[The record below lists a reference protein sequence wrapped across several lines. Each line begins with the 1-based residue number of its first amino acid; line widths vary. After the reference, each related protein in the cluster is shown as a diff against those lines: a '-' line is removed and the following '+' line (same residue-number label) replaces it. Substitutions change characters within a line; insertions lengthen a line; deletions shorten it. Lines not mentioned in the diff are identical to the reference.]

1 MNKFRLLSTATCA
14 LLLVAVHANA
24 AISFSGT
31 ALQSSNPNAGV
42 VNSASVGVLINL
54 DSGTDWS
61 AIRDITPGTAFTIGS
76 QFTINTTSFT
86 VFARNTATSLG
97 SISGAVSNFTFT
109 GGMSAGDQFAM
120 LIFPN
125 ATQADSVAAGTS
137 LTLFRMDSPLA
148 WTLPAN
154 DTSGS
159 VFQFGGSTP
168 SYTQVP
174 NTASALE
181 SFTVVP
187 EPSTYALLVLGGLA
201 LAGHVIRRR
210 RRA

>member
-1 MNKFRLLSTATCA
+1 MNTPK
-14 LLLVAVHANA
+14 LVASCSIAFLLTTHANA
-24 AISFSGT
+24 AISFSLT
-31 ALQSSNPNAGV
+31 ALQSGNPNAGV
-42 VNSASVGVLINL
+42 VNSTSVGVLINL

-61 AIRDITPGTAFTIGS
+61 AIANVAPGTAFTVGS

-86 VFARNTATSLG
+86 VFGRNTATGLG
-97 SISGAVSNFTFT
+97 SISGAVSNFVFT

-125 ATQADSVAAGTS
+125 ATQADSVSAGTA
-137 LTLFRMDSPLA
+137 LTLFRMDTPLA

-159 VFQFGGSTP
+159 TFAFGGGTP

-174 NTASALE
+174 NTASAIQ
-181 SFTVVP
+181 SFSVVP
-187 EPSTYALLVLGGLA
+187 EPSTYALMALGGFVLFFIA
-201 LAGHVIRRR
+201 RRR
-210 RRA
+210 KAQV

>member
-1 MNKFRLLSTATCA
+1 MKIYKF
-14 LLLVAVHANA
+14 LVAPSCAFLLAAHANA

-31 ALQSSNPNAGV
+31 ALQSGNPNAGV
-42 VNSASVGVLINL
+42 VNNTSVGVLINL
-54 DSGTDWS
+54 DSGTSWS
-61 AIRDITPGTAFTIGS
+61 DIVNIAPGTAFTIGS

-86 VFARNTATSLG
+86 VFGRNTATTLG
-97 SISGAVSNFTFT
+97 SISGSVSNFTFT

-125 ATQADSVAAGTS
+125 ATQANSVSAGTS
-137 LTLFRMDSPLA
+137 LTLFRMDTPLA

-159 VFQFGGSTP
+159 TFQFGGATP

-174 NTASALE
+174 NTATALN

-187 EPSTYALLVLGGLA
+187 EPSTYALLAMGGLA
-201 LAGHVIRRR
+201 LGGYVIRRR

>member
-1 MNKFRLLSTATCA
+1 MKNYKLLSAAACA
-14 LLLVAVHANA
+14 FLLAAHANA

-31 ALQSSNPNAGV
+31 ALASGNPNAGV
-42 VNSASVGVLINL
+42 VNSTSVGVLINL
-54 DSGTDWS
+54 DSGTSWS
-61 AIRDITPGTAFTIGS
+61 DIVNIAPGTVFTVGS

-86 VFARNTATSLG
+86 VFGRNTATSLG

-125 ATQADSVAAGTS
+125 ATQANSVSAGTA
-137 LTLFRMDSPLA
+137 LKLFRMDSPLA

-159 VFQFGGSTP
+159 TFQFGGATP
-168 SYTQVP
+168 AYTQVP
-174 NTASALE
+174 NTSTALQ

-187 EPSTYALLVLGGLA
+187 EPSTYALLALSGVALGGYA
-201 LAGHVIRRR
+201 VRRR

>member
-1 MNKFRLLSTATCA
+1 MKTSKVLTAHICA
-14 LLLVAVHANA
+14 LLLAAHANG

-31 ALQSSNPNAGV
+31 ALQSGNPNAGV
-42 VNSASVGVLINL
+42 VNSTSVGVLINL

-61 AIRDITPGTAFTIGS
+61 SIVNIAPGTVFNIGS

-86 VFARNTATSLG
+86 VFGRNTATSLG
-97 SISGAVSNFTFT
+97 SISGAVSNFSFT

-125 ATQADSVAAGTS
+125 ATQANSVSAGTA

-148 WTLPAN
+148 WTLPVN

-159 VFQFGGSTP
+159 TFQFGGATP
-168 SYTQVP
+168 SYSQVP
-174 NTASALE
+174 NTATALQ

-187 EPSTYALLVLGGLA
+187 EPSTYALLAMGGLA
-201 LAGHVIRRR
+201 LGGYMIRRR

>member
-1 MNKFRLLSTATCA
+1 MNKSKLITAGMFACLLAA
-14 LLLVAVHANA
+14 HANA

-31 ALQSSNPNAGV
+31 ALQSGNPNASV
-42 VNSASVGVLINL
+42 VNSTSVGVLINL

-86 VFARNTATSLG
+86 VFGRNTATGLG
-97 SISGAVSNFTFT
+97 SISGAVSNFSFT
-109 GGMSAGDQFAM
+109 GGMSASDQFAM

-125 ATQADSVAAGTS
+125 AAQANSVSGGTS

-159 VFQFGGSTP
+159 TFQFGGATP

-174 NTASALE
+174 NTATALQ

-187 EPSTYALLVLGGLA
+187 EPSTYALLAMSGLA
-201 LAGHVIRRR
+201 MGGYIVRRR

>member
-1 MNKFRLLSTATCA
+1 MNTYKLLAASTCA
-14 LLLVAVHANA
+14 FLLAGHANA

-31 ALQSSNPNAGV
+31 ALQSGNPNAGV
-42 VNSASVGVLINL
+42 VNSTSVGVLINL

-61 AIRDITPGTAFTIGS
+61 AIRDVTPGTAFTTGS

-86 VFARNTATSLG
+86 VFGRNTATSLG
-97 SISGAVSNFTFT
+97 SISGAASNFSFI
-109 GGMSAGDQFAM
+109 GGMSANDQFAM

-125 ATQADSVAAGTS
+125 AAQANSVSGGTS
-137 LTLFRMDSPLA
+137 LTLFRMNSPLA

-159 VFQFGGSTP
+159 TFQFGGATP

-174 NTASALE
+174 NTATALE

-187 EPSTYALLVLGGLA
+187 EPSTYALLTLSGLA
-201 LAGHVIRRR
+201 MGGYMIRRR